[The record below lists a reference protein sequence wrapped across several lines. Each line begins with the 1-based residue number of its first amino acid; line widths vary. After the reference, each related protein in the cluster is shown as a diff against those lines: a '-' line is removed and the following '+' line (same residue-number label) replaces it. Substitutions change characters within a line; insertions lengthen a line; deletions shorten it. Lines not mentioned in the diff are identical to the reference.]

1 MFGAKFGKYFFDWL
15 TNDTSRVNFGSTT
28 IKFSIPCRFR
38 SITHFL
44 IERANEKVRQF
55 SSFTGAERN

>member
-15 TNDTSRVNFGSTT
+15 TNDATRVNFGSAT
-28 IKFSIPCRFR
+28 IKLGIPCRFR
-38 SITHFL
+38 ITTCFL

-55 SSFTGAERN
+55 SSFTGAERY